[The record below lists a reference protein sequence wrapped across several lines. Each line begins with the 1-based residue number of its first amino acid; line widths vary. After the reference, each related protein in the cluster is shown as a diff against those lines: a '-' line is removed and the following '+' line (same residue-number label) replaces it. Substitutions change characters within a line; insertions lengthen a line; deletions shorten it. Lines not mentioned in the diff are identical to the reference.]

1 MARAAPSRQRGG
13 LKDAVRTQLAARFI
27 KPVQNGPTALDFMPW
42 ICAPCTLGVN
52 ASCWFKICALIFT
65 SVQMHRDTI
74 LQVENEET
82 FEALSARP
90 KALLDEIQ
98 QRFSIC
104 AIEIELCVL
113 RERFT

>member
-1 MARAAPSRQRGG
+1 
-13 LKDAVRTQLAARFI
+13 
-27 KPVQNGPTALDFMPW
+27 
-42 ICAPCTLGVN
+42 
-52 ASCWFKICALIFT
+52 
-65 SVQMHRDTI
+65 MHRYTI